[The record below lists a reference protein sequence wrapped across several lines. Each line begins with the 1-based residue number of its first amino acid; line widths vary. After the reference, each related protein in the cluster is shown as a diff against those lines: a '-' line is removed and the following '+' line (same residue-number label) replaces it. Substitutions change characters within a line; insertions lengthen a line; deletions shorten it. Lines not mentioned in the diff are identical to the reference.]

1 MSSFQVVV
9 LRDNVAGVG
18 SGGGIGCD
26 DWEILPSVHNTTNG
40 TLKVFG
46 YFDVFFHLIT
56 EDIVGL
62 DSVPVT
68 GSVAVSV

>member
-9 LRDNVAGVG
+9 LRDNLAGVG

-26 DWEILPSVHNTTNG
+26 DREIRPGVHNTTNG
-40 TLKVFG
+40 ALRVFG
-46 YFDVFFHLIT
+46 YFDVSFHLIT

-62 DSVPVT
+62 DSIPGT
-68 GSVAVSV
+68 GYVAVSV